1 MRVQLTG
8 TFTLPADV
16 EVVMPLF
23 TAEGERSWAPGWDP
37 VWADEEHRHEVGEVW
52 TTQGPPV
59 THWVT
64 VDASPTSVR
73 YARVAPGDSA
83 GLVAVACAAS
93 SDGTTVTVSYDLT
106 ALSPEGAAR
115 LEQFQA
121 GYDEMLAHWQHFTT
135 HALH

>member
-1 MRVQLTG
+1 VRVQLTG
-8 TFTLPADV
+8 SFTLPAPV
-16 EVVMPLF
+16 KVVLPLF
-23 TAEGERSWAPGWDP
+23 TAEGERLWAPGWDP
-37 VWADEEHRHEVGEVW
+37 VWAQDDHRHEVGEVW

-64 VDASPTSVR
+64 VDTSSTSVR
-73 YARVAPGDSA
+73 YSRIAPGDSA

-93 SDGTTVTVSYDLT
+93 PEGTTVTVSYDIT

-115 LEQFQA
+115 LEHFQA
-121 GYDEMLAHWQHFTT
+121 GYDDMLAHWKHFTT

>member
-1 MRVQLTG
+1 VRVQLTG
-8 TFTLPADV
+8 TFTLPAPI
-16 EVVMPLF
+16 ERVMPLF

-37 VWADEEHRHEVGEVW
+37 VWADDEHQHEVGEVW

-73 YARVAPGDSA
+73 YSRVAPGDSA
-83 GLVAVACAAS
+83 GLVTVTCATS
-93 SDGTTVTVSYDLT
+93 PDGTTVTAAYDLT
-106 ALSPEGAAR
+106 ALSPDGASR
-115 LEQFQA
+115 LEHFQA
-121 GYDEMLAHWQHFTT
+121 GYDDMLAHWKHYTT